1 MDSLRHALIVDEVL
15 HAQSRNELAHVGF
28 GLSDGVLRVGADP
41 EPVEVHRPEG
51 VEEGRGGHGN
61 AGLVEAQLKL
71 PLEQQSEHAQ
81 RDMRSD
87 LGVCSV
93 TYRP

>member
-1 MDSLRHALIVDEVL
+1 MDSLQHALIVEEVL
-15 HAQSRNELAHVGF
+15 HAQGRNELAHVGL

-51 VEEGRGGHGN
+51 VKEGRGGHGY

-71 PLEQQSEHAQ
+71 PLDEEGEHAQ

-87 LGVCSV
+87 LRVGSV